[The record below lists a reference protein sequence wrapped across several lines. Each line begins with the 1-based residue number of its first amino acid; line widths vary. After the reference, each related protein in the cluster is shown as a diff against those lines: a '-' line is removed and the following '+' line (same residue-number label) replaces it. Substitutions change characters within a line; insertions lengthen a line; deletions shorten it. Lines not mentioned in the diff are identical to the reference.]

1 MVEEDIT
8 LRECGE
14 KKVPKKVV
22 IVTST
27 LLHYFFM
34 HCPWILFLIL
44 WSNVFNYLFLSM
56 YELMNEL
63 INECYKLIND
73 RMHVIPLRQ

>member
-1 MVEEDIT
+1 MTRRQTRSQIATEGIGNKTQLVEEDVT
-8 LRECGE
+8 LREYVE
-14 KKVPKKVV
+14 RKKAPKKVV

-44 WSNVFNYLFLSM
+44 WSNVFNYLIFLC
-56 YELMNEL
+56 MNE
-63 INECYKLIND
+63 
-73 RMHVIPLRQ
+73 